1 MLRQRNARGAE
12 QAPIDGLIRTRYT
25 LEVCVVCGHERVHTP
40 RQKTQLP
47 TLRRQRPPLVRPV
60 PRPKRG
66 AAMTV
71 VAIETDQR
79 PVPAKLEQEI
89 LARID
94 RAGLHVCE
102 AELRH
107 KLRWNEQQNGSLL
120 DVLDELEHRGLIES
134 ALHFRLTD
142 HGRAQLPDDYAP
154 PLRYGTGIPWQV
166 GS

>member
-1 MLRQRNARGAE
+1 MRSK
-12 QAPIDGLIRTRYT
+12 P
-25 LEVCVVCGHERVHTP
+25 
-40 RQKTQLP
+40 
-47 TLRRQRPPLVRPV
+47 
-60 PRPKRG
+60 
-66 AAMTV
+66 
-71 VAIETDQR
+71 DQR

-142 HGRAQLPDDYAP
+142 QGRAQLPDDYEP